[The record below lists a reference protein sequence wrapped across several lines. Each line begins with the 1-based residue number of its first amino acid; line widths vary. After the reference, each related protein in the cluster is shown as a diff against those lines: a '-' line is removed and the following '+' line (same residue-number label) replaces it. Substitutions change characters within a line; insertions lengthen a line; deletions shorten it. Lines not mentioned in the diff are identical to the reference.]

1 MPVAVSRPNAHSH
14 RGPIAAAPETRAN
27 TPTFRAWFWRDGFAG
42 LERDSF
48 IDSTHLLDECR

>member
-42 LERDSF
+42 LKRDSF
-48 IDSTHLLDECR
+48 IDSAH